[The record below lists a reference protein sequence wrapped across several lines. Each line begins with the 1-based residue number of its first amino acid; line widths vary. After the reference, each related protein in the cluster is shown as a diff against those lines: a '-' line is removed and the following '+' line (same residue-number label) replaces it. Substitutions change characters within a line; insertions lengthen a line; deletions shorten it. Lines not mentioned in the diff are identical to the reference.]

1 MERVTLTETN
11 TVADPERIF
20 RLMPQPGLVA
30 RLGYAL
36 ADTARELAA
45 GPVSYL
51 RVALF
56 PDRVGDWF
64 PIKLATLVG
73 ASLAHPL
80 ETIRAATAVDA
91 IELKRRRR
99 LLPVLSMSALLHG
112 ALIVYLFYLAFLSPF
127 ARMRIVNKAYR
138 KFDPNVILA
147 PLYYPP
153 QIKRLAPAGP
163 TMTLEEIRQ
172 RERKRREE
180 IAKAQAEKEKAEK
193 AKKEKEEAERKAA
206 EEAAKLAAEKKE
218 KPGIPEVNMAPIKDT
233 IGKLWELYQAG
244 GLDVPDKG
252 FSVMAGFKVEPD
264 GSLSHIRIIKQS
276 PNRLIDEKALEIL
289 WNIGE
294 SHALS
299 EVAVLSS
306 ATISLDVTD
315 DIARLRI
322 TAFAPT
328 PEIAKAK
335 ADQLSGL
342 FWLLRL
348 AQKNKNPE
356 VYELLSMLKV
366 SSRGKFVDTDLIV
379 SRARASQMMRTG
391 FEKPSTP
398 PQ

>member
-1 MERVTLTETN
+1 MERVTLTATN

-20 RLMPQPGLVA
+20 RLMPQPGLLA

-51 RVALF
+51 RVALL

-64 PIKLATLVG
+64 PIKLASLVG

-91 IELKRRRR
+91 IEFKRRRR
-99 LLPVLSMSALLHG
+99 LLPVLSVSALLHG
-112 ALIVYLFYLAFLSPF
+112 ALIAYLFYLAFLSPF

-153 QIKRLAPAGP
+153 QIKRSAPGP
-163 TMTLEEIRQ
+163 TMTLEEIRE
-172 RERKRREE
+172 RARKRREE
-180 IAKAQAEKEKAEK
+180 IAKAQAEKERAEK

-206 EEAAKLAAEKKE
+206 EEAAAKLAAEKKE
-218 KPGIPEVNMAPIKDT
+218 KPGIAEINTAPIKDT

-264 GSLSHIRIIKQS
+264 GSLSHIHIIKQS
-276 PNRLIDEKALEIL
+276 PNKLIDEKALEIL

-348 AQKNKNPE
+348 AQRNKSPE
-356 VYELLSMLKV
+356 IAELLSMVKV